1 MSLSSESSRPTAAP
15 AGLWPW
21 AAAAAVLVLAGA
33 ALHRAGGQ
41 QPLFLALQAWGE
53 GVPATVWAA
62 LSVLGLGWSGAIVLC
77 ALARPGRG
85 QRAVAAMVLAA
96 PLAGLLVLVGKRLF
110 DVPRPAAV
118 LGEGLRV
125 IGERLTAA
133 NSMPSGHS
141 ISAAAVTALIL
152 LGLPLRWPQRLL
164 VAAGGAAVLLSR
176 VEVGAHWPADVL
188 AGAGLGVWAAL
199 LAWWAAAHWSP
210 LRRLASG
217 LDGRT
222 GQRRLALAELALG
235 AGLVSSHTGH
245 PDAAWL
251 PWALAAVALASA
263 AARWRATAT
272 R

>member
-1 MSLSSESSRPTAAP
+1 MSLSSESSRPAAVP

-21 AAAAAVLVLAGA
+21 AAAATVLVLAGA

-41 QPLFLALQAWGE
+41 QALFLVLQAWGE

-141 ISAAAVTALIL
+141 ITAAAVTALIL

-210 LRRLASG
+210 LRRLATG
-217 LDGRT
+217 LEGRT

-263 AARWRATAT
+263 VARWRAADP